1 MRRHRQAAAMA
12 LGWALTASSAGA
24 YYHFLHY
31 TSKSAPYL
39 AVPEKFDLAA
49 LPNKT
54 ITFFVSS
61 TGPSQFGSKDNFASV
76 LSQIRQATRAWDA
89 VTTSDLR
96 VTFAGLYTDAPP
108 ETTPTGEVAFD
119 DEIPPGL
126 LAFTTHTAGDQML
139 TTHDGSFFPITRSII
154 HLKSD
159 LTQRPGPSYMDSLYL
174 TVVHEMGHA
183 LGLQHNF
190 TS

>member
-39 AVPEKFDLAA
+39 AVPEKFDLTA

-54 ITFFVSS
+54 ITFFVSA
-61 TGPSQFGSKDNFASV
+61 TGPSQFGDNDNLASV

-96 VTFAGLYTDAPP
+96 VTFGGLYTDGTP
-108 ETTPTGEVAFD
+108 ETTAAGEVAFD

-126 LAFTTHTAGDQML
+126 LAFTTHTASDQIV
-139 TTHDGSFFPITRSII
+139 TQPDGSF
-154 HLKSD
+154 
-159 LTQRPGPSYMDSLYL
+159 
-174 TVVHEMGHA
+174 
-183 LGLQHNF
+183 
-190 TS
+190 